1 MNECSDTN
9 LSNLLKTDKR
19 LRNGETVFLGFVG
32 FTSPDFAEKAMEEK
46 EILVLKK
53 PVKLTY
59 ARGSRQ
65 RGSQY
70 FSKTRLHISGIGS
83 LHEQELVE
91 MLGNCDL
98 IWPKDAKNAKKP
110 YVFAQF
116 QTEDEKKEA
125 IDKLNGKKVDEENT
139 LKLSPAYS
147 QRFTQRPPIDRRRRF
162 QG

>member
-1 MNECSDTN
+1 MHAE
-9 LSNLLKTDKR
+9 
-19 LRNGETVFLGFVG
+19 VG
-32 FTSPDFAEKAMEEK
+32 SVAASTSPRHVC
-46 EILVLKK
+46 I
-53 PVKLTY
+53 
-59 ARGSRQ
+59 
-65 RGSQY
+65 SQ
-70 FSKTRLHISGIGS
+70 GIGS
-83 LHEQELVE
+83 LHEQELIE

-147 QRFTQRPPIDRRRRF
+147 QRFTQRPPTDRRRRF
-162 QG
+162 VG